1 MRTVVVKSL
10 AIAALLLLSAAC
22 TKPEPP
28 DKEQPVEP
36 QASEPAEAVG
46 D

>member
-1 MRTVVVKSL
+1 MRNAVRILAVASVLLASL
-10 AIAALLLLSAAC
+10 ACSR
-22 TKPEPP
+22 PEPP

-46 D
+46 N

>member
-1 MRTVVVKSL
+1 MRSVLKLLST
-10 AIAALLLLSAAC
+10 AGLLLACLAC
-22 TKPEPP
+22 TRPEPP

>member
-1 MRTVVVKSL
+1 MRSVVRIPFVASVL
-10 AIAALLLLSAAC
+10 LALLAC
-22 TKPEPP
+22 TRPEPP

-36 QASEPAEAVG
+36 QASEPAETVR